1 MDDQAEA
8 REPVGIAEEAV
19 AESAVATDAALISL
33 VAEGTLL
40 EEEAQ
45 LAEADDKVARLFKAM
60 FFKTFSFIPCF
71 PPSSSSGSFSSFSFS
86 MYCKK

>member
-8 REPVGIAEEAV
+8 REPVGIADDAV
-19 AESAVATDAALISL
+19 AESTEATDAALMSL

-45 LAEADDKVARLFKAM
+45 LAEADDIVAKLFKAM
-60 FFKTFSFIPCF
+60 FFKTFSLIPFF

-86 MYCKK
+86 IRKK